1 MARWYHRPTQDTDVS
16 HLMYLLD
23 NKEIYLKFILLEN
36 VRYLGKSSLKAE
48 SHVPKSD
55 CGLVLSNLWP
65 HFNLHTSIQCP
76 SRLPHKPCDATEHT
90 GQELQ
95 EFYWQWKSH
104 FYCHSDK
111 SGQFLVKKK
120 SPTFHTKTGKYLDLF
135 SIVCSNKILMCLS
148 CLRQL
153 PGGKFDHFKSEN

>member
-1 MARWYHRPTQDTDVS
+1 MS
-16 HLMYLLD
+16 IISC
-23 NKEIYLKFILLEN
+23 IYWTIRRFIWNLFCWKISDILEK
-36 VRYLGKSSLKAE
+36 VIWRQYAT
-48 SHVPKSD
+48 PKSNN
-55 CGLVLSNLWP
+55 GIGLSNLWP

-111 SGQFLVKKK
+111 SGQFFFCKK